1 MPRKAHGRPPLPEW
15 EHQKDVILKLV
26 SQYPWPVV
34 IERMRKEHNFSASN
48 EHYVAQMKAWGARKY
63 LKKHEWRGIL
73 HKFDELE
80 ARHERKIQ
88 LRFLGEVV
96 PEERIKR
103 ARKQL
108 RLQDNQANVPG
119 VITSCSI
126 PTHVSFEV
134 LGANGAWSVC
144 TDEHHDSETSRP
156 NTSAQPFGFS
166 TPIVQSPAAGHFL
179 SNASEGNCATYTG
192 QQLDLVAPVSTNL
205 IGSLTLAL
213 PSTFA
218 SHRQDTS
225 WPMWSPMPRFTPEPA
240 PDIEELPSLD
250 FPEMAI
256 QNGPYDLIQ
265 NTSMLAGLSSAVFS
279 WDSLNFQGFDAG
291 SLIDLPFQQF
301 QMSVAIGGIDLRVLR
316 PHITAM
322 QSYGVSTPAKMFLRD
337 VADAEFSLSDMP
349 GPKASPLNIQPR
361 DLLLSFCSLLPGEA
375 SEHESDLITKDAM
388 LDTNFIRLLVF
399 SIANGFAGLG
409 DVPITSILRFL
420 TRYGNTDTLFGQV
433 LGASPNHVA
442 KSLAENLFKVAI
454 EARQAQVVKY
464 LLDSELLQVND
475 LVCEAYGQKLT
486 AVERAAQLQD
496 YKTTKVLLDSHAD
509 VQKSY
514 ASNPKE
520 SGPLNCLINRIIPG
534 ETIPPDIMA
543 LVEILL
549 GAGARIDLS
558 MLERGVGHVRSPIL
572 AACLISHFLESH
584 ETCAVQDGMLPVIAL
599 ALEEEQAYDATEQ
612 TIGACQRLHHNEC
625 LQTPEGK
632 VEWALVQ
639 SAKRGHVRVVQLLLP
654 HTNSL
659 GRVLSSA
666 FHSGKSEILEMVLAK
681 RPDFHAPAQSIVV
694 ENHINDP
701 GEYFLTATTPFAEAI
716 RTGNPDW
723 AHHCEEAGTLRC
735 LNIAGHFQA
744 ALAAAAEI
752 GDLQYVQKLF
762 KNRLELVPRDM
773 YVALLLSIEGGHEDI
788 FATLLD
794 AGAHV
799 QVKEHVYLQATPL
812 FAAARQRNA
821 SMVRAILDAGD
832 THMPDDML
840 SFGAYGSS
848 RMSCVLHEIIEWG
861 DRSIILDYHRAF
873 PGGKVISMGNKG
885 SSNWVMDKDLLAF
898 LVDHNMVHK
907 SVFTELLNSAIRESD
922 TAMIYYLIDSGAD
935 PSNSDNLRV
944 AIENPS
950 RSDILVILLDHIPRR
965 ARRVPSLGTQAIRE
979 AIKLGLSSLKML
991 DILLASEALD
1001 IHCCSDVAG
1010 SRSTESPLGTAI
1022 KMADEFASDFII
1034 VRRLLQAGCDPNSVV
1049 IAYPDHNLTA
1059 VLAAVQTKSVGLVKL
1074 LLDHGAEVNAPAIR
1088 RLFRTPLQAAAE
1100 SGCLEVVQF
1109 LLDNRADVNG
1119 LPAKRGGGTALQFA
1133 AISGNCNIAVELLKR
1148 NANPLMPPSTIRGRW
1163 PLEGAAEHCRTDMLA
1178 FLLRLNVYD
1187 NDHCRRAAKLA
1198 KENGH
1203 MGCVDFIQEHISQHE
1218 EMPLLDAFDMSEE
1231 FNWME

>member
-1 MPRKAHGRPPLPEW
+1 
-15 EHQKDVILKLV
+15 
-26 SQYPWPVV
+26 
-34 IERMRKEHNFSASN
+34 
-48 EHYVAQMKAWGARKY
+48 
-63 LKKHEWRGIL
+63 
-73 HKFDELE
+73 
-80 ARHERKIQ
+80 
-88 LRFLGEVV
+88 
-96 PEERIKR
+96 
-103 ARKQL
+103 
-108 RLQDNQANVPG
+108 
-119 VITSCSI
+119 
-126 PTHVSFEV
+126 
-134 LGANGAWSVC
+134 
-144 TDEHHDSETSRP
+144 
-156 NTSAQPFGFS
+156 
-166 TPIVQSPAAGHFL
+166 
-179 SNASEGNCATYTG
+179 
-192 QQLDLVAPVSTNL
+192 
-205 IGSLTLAL
+205 
-213 PSTFA
+213 
-218 SHRQDTS
+218 
-225 WPMWSPMPRFTPEPA
+225 
-240 PDIEELPSLD
+240 
-250 FPEMAI
+250 
-256 QNGPYDLIQ
+256 
-265 NTSMLAGLSSAVFS
+265 
-279 WDSLNFQGFDAG
+279 
-291 SLIDLPFQQF
+291 
-301 QMSVAIGGIDLRVLR
+301 
-316 PHITAM
+316 
-322 QSYGVSTPAKMFLRD
+322 
-337 VADAEFSLSDMP
+337 MP

-639 SAKRGHVRVVQLLLP
+639 SAKRGH
-654 HTNSL
+654 
-659 GRVLSSA
+659 
-666 FHSGKSEILEMVLAK
+666 
-681 RPDFHAPAQSIVV
+681 
-694 ENHINDP
+694 
-701 GEYFLTATTPFAEAI
+701 
-716 RTGNPDW
+716 
-723 AHHCEEAGTLRC
+723 
-735 LNIAGHFQA
+735 A